1 MHGQRNALEVWSGFG
16 GLSIW
21 KSFHFLLNWLYQ
33 FCPDLSE
40 NCFSYVFISGLLSGR
55 KKYCGLCFFFFSF
68 SNLFVNMIAHC
79 VYSLS
84 LFPQY
89 GHSGN
94 FPCLCGSL
102 KKNQENVTASPQS
115 LAGCRLYRLQ
125 TSHGWA
131 FCICTLFSLGL
142 QVHGDGGSPGWQEE
156 SRATHGVLSEELHA
170 PVCTQRLSIILTG
183 AHKPLMLRDTPGAR
197 DTLTLCAKEGWWQEA

>member
-1 MHGQRNALEVWSGFG
+1 
-16 GLSIW
+16 
-21 KSFHFLLNWLYQ
+21 
-33 FCPDLSE
+33 
-40 NCFSYVFISGLLSGR
+40 
-55 KKYCGLCFFFFSF
+55 
-68 SNLFVNMIAHC
+68 MIAHC

-115 LAGCRLYRLQ
+115 LAGGRLYRLQ
-125 TSHGWA
+125 TGRGQA
-131 FCICTLFSLGL
+131 FCVCTLFFLGL
-142 QVHGDGGSPGWQEE
+142 KVHEDGGSPGWQEE
-156 SRATHGVLSEELHA
+156 SRATHGVLSEELYA

-183 AHKPLMLRDTPGAR
+183 AHKALTLRDSPGAR
-197 DTLTLCAKEGWWQEA
+197 DTLAHSFVCQGGTVTGGLAELKWEQKLSLVLFFFYKKQM